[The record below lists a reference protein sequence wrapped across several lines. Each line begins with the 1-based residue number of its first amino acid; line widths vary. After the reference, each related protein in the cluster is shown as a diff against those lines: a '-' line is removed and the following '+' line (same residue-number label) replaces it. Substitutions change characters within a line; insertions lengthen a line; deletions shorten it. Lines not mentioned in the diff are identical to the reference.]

1 MIPAL
6 FDGFAIAKEFRW
18 VISPH
23 LKTWKIGY
31 KKSNKLS

>member
-1 MIPAL
+1 MIPTL

-23 LKTWKIGY
+23 LKTCKNGY